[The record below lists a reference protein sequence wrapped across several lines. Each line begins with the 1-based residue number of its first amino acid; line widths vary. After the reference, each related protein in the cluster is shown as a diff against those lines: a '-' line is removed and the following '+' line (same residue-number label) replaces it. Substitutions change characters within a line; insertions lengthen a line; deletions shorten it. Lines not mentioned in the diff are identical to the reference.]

1 MVEQYSQT
9 VKIKVD
15 TEVQNLDS
23 LAEAGE
29 SLTALAASFDGDL
42 EDDIDSTA
50 ASLNKF
56 GENTAQLQK
65 EFAGLDFN
73 DAAQDTDS
81 LAKFRKAISRTRT
94 ELDDLGDSTK
104 SGFSVEAK
112 LDMDQFVSDLEK
124 DIDKKLK
131 DNDQLP
137 AVTPKIA
144 DSVTFKNKGK
154 LLGDIK
160 TKVEGFEQLAKG
172 QGALDIHLRIDDD
185 SKIKKDSILDQITDD
200 GFLEVDMKLGSGF
213 DEDNL
218 NNFSRTMDEIIVK
231 GAQVGDSLEQIA
243 ESTRETERAFD
254 NSIDPT
260 KGETKAF
267 RELADDADNLAQ
279 LKGAVTKRNKA
290 LAAASDDSTESVL
303 AERIQVGGFTD
314 DLDLLTEA
322 QKNNLSGRKK
332 ARVLAKKL
340 LNTNNNLAKSNNKV
354 SNSARRVRSRL
365 DETRDSLRASSKVAD
380 LFEDGLGSLSLN
392 LGAFTLALRN
402 FLTQI
407 PLLLAAL
414 GALGAA
420 ATAVAGSFIA
430 AAAAIGTVVAAGA
443 VAKAQSL
450 KQEFQGIEETGEAL
464 KIIFKEVKRLLVEA
478 LQPLIQLEEA
488 TSLFERLIV
497 GVAKV
502 VNIFAQEFADNIGVV
517 EELFDMI
524 GGEIVSSMGRLASVM
539 TIMIEELGQDIA
551 AMTGSAING
560 FANLLHFSTEFF
572 VNIEDG
578 MGTIRQLI
586 DTTKQMA
593 FVGKNVFG
601 GIAPIV
607 DAFGV
612 IVEEAAKIINN
623 LDSSFVSASVTAVVL
638 LVAFDKVS
646 GVVGTLLSLVP
657 ALSMSLK
664 RADGSMLSLVRSFS
678 SFLSQHPVLFSGFT
692 SLHQASTGF
701 NDEMALLAAR
711 MQIVN
716 GAGSNLNKE
725 LRETLYFAINN
736 ANSMDEFEDEL
747 TSTAIQLD
755 LAESEA
761 EELNKA
767 LAQTSIQSR
776 LAAKNMDA
784 LNRLDPNTVAAR
796 RTGVGIEQDQ
806 RRTPL
811 LLGAGKGTQALDKLK
826 DKMKSVGGSAKKTG
840 SSISSTFLG
849 PLSGVTSKAK
859 DAGSSLKQTLD
870 PLQKTDEFRRDSLGK
885 FTGGKKFKF
894 PKIAKI
900 AGPLLSLGGILSSI
914 IAFLGPLI
922 ALLLLAG
929 AVFVGVAANIDK
941 IKASLSEFGSAAGAA
956 IKDLGSY
963 LMNTFI
969 RLWNALVPA
978 IEGVMLVVKP
988 LLQLLGF
995 GGGESQSGILT
1006 SIVKSTKLLID
1017 AFIFVVGI
1025 VADALKFFGG
1035 IAGIVITIT
1044 SLLFNLYRTALVV
1057 VANAFAEMIPDSVM
1071 STLND
1076 IKDVLLF
1083 IADIPSMIADGVGE
1097 ISKNLNE
1104 EVNKVFENI
1113 NDSLGFNLIPT
1124 IDAGAT
1130 EGSLDIEEGDLD
1142 GTREAIAGIAE
1153 RKPAEFSYEEY
1164 NNTTNN
1170 TNVDAQPEDT
1180 ATISRV
1186 VEDAIREA
1194 NSFGRRTAG
1203 GQ

>member
-1 MVEQYSQT
+1 
-9 VKIKVD
+9 
-15 TEVQNLDS
+15 
-23 LAEAGE
+23 
-29 SLTALAASFDGDL
+29 
-42 EDDIDSTA
+42 
-50 ASLNKF
+50 
-56 GENTAQLQK
+56 
-65 EFAGLDFN
+65 
-73 DAAQDTDS
+73 
-81 LAKFRKAISRTRT
+81 
-94 ELDDLGDSTK
+94 
-104 SGFSVEAK
+104 
-112 LDMDQFVSDLEK
+112 MDQFVSDLEK

-185 SKIKKDSILDQITDD
+185 SKIKKDAILGQLTDK
-200 GFLEVDMKLGSGF
+200 GFLEVPMRLGSGF

-218 NNFSRTMDEIIVK
+218 DNFSRKMDEIIVK

-332 ARVLAKKL
+332 SRVLAKKL

-450 KQEFQGIEETGEAL
+450 KEEFQGIEETGEAL

-517 EELFDMI
+517 QELFDMI
-524 GGEIVSSMGRLASVM
+524 GGELVSSMGRLASVM

-711 MQIVN
+711 MQILD
-716 GAGSNLNKE
+716 GAGSNLNDE
-725 LRETLYFAINN
+725 LKETLYFAINN

-761 EELNKA
+761 KDLNKA

-776 LAAKNMDA
+776 LAAQNMDA

-849 PLSGVTSKAK
+849 PLSGVTSRTK
-859 DAGSSLKQTLD
+859 DAASGVKEFLN
-870 PLQKTDEFRRDSLGK
+870 PLQKEAKRDSLGK

-995 GGGESQSGILT
+995 GGGGGQSGILT
-1006 SIVKSTKLLID
+1006 SLIQSTKLLID

-1025 VADALKFFGG
+1025 VSDVVKTIGG
-1035 IAGIVITIT
+1035 VVGIVITIT
-1044 SLLFNLYRTALVV
+1044 SLLVNLYRTVLVV

-1113 NDSLGFNLIPT
+1113 NDSVGFNLIPT